1 MTAEELREKTLAELN
16 EELVRLRRDQ
26 FNLRMQRASEQLPQT
41 HLLRDTRRD
50 IARVNTVMQEKVRET
65 EAAAEGAAAAQETT
79 AAQAEAAETEQAE
92 TTEAKTTEAKTTE
105 AKTKKVEET
114 VTEEP
119 QDNAEEK
126 ADA

>member
-1 MTAEELREKTLAELN
+1 MNAAELREKTLAELN
-16 EELVRLRRDQ
+16 EELLRLRREQ

-41 HLLRDTRRD
+41 HLLRETRRD
-50 IARVNTVMQEKVRET
+50 IARVNTVMQEKAREAEA
-65 EAAAEGAAAAQETT
+65 EAAVEGAAAAQETT
-79 AAQAEAAETEQAE
+79 VAEADTAEPETEQAE
-92 TTEAKTTEAKTTE
+92 TEEAKTAEAETEQ
-105 AKTKKVEET
+105 VEET